1 MPHRN
6 RVTALLLSTLALV
19 APPLVV
25 ALPQVARA
33 APVTAPAPAPRPG
46 ATKLPKR
53 LGTLLGRTY
62 NLQYHRGRAYLAT
75 TVGLRIVDLRNPTRP
90 KPLGTLVIPGSVN
103 GLTVDRTTAYV
114 AAGPH
119 GVILADV
126 SNPRRPK
133 RLARIDTPGSANQ
146 VALDGKTLYVAD
158 GSFGVGI
165 YDVTVPGKAKRL
177 AKVET
182 GCYTRD
188 VAVHGRW
195 IIVACSRKGLV
206 VFASHRAGK
215 KKKAWPKPLYRV
227 SLAGDA
233 RSLTFG
239 PGRTLYVAAG
249 EAGFHVLDARR
260 PRRLKRVA
268 TAKVPDFAHG
278 VSAWGSNLA
287 VAAGEGGVHLFSC
300 RRRNRPRQ
308 KASYRPKP
316 NRSANKV
323 FLRRGLVLVAYDAAG
338 LHILRSKGRT
348 LTLRAIFPAPPK
360 KKTKKKT
367 KQASTR
373 R

>member
-1 MPHRN
+1 MPHRT
-6 RVTALLLSTLALV
+6 RLSVLLVSALVLVVPPLLLV
-19 APPLVV
+19 APPL
-25 ALPQVARA
+25 ARA
-33 APVTAPAPAPRPG
+33 APAPRPG
-46 ATKLPKR
+46 ASSLPKR
-53 LGTLLGRTY
+53 LGTLVGRTY

-75 TVGLRIVDLRNPTRP
+75 TVGLRIVSLQSPG
-90 KPLGTLVIPGSVN
+90 KPRHLGTLVIPGSVN
-103 GLTVDRTTAYV
+103 GLTVDGTTAYV

-119 GVILADV
+119 GVVLADV
-126 SNPRRPK
+126 SNPRRPT

-165 YDVTVPGKAKRL
+165 YDVTTPRKIQRL

-182 GCYTRD
+182 GCYARD

-195 IIVACSRKGLV
+195 IIVACGRKGLV
-206 VFASHRAGK
+206 VFQSHRTGK
-215 KKKAWPKPLYRV
+215 KKKAWPRPLYRV
-227 SLAGDA
+227 KLAGDS
-233 RSLTFG
+233 RSLSFG

-278 VSAWGSNLA
+278 VSAWGAFVA
-287 VAAGEGGVHLFSC
+287 VAAGEGGVHVFNC
-300 RRRNRPRQ
+300 RRRKRPRRVS
-308 KASYRPKP
+308 SYRPKP

-338 LHILRSKGRT
+338 LHILKSKGRS
-348 LTLRAIFPAPPK
+348 LKLRAIFPAPPK
-360 KKTKKKT
+360 RKKKA
-367 KQASTR
+367 K
-373 R
+373 